1 MSINTI
7 RTLAVDVAEQAGSG
21 ESFFLG
27 SESQGR
33 FGSEFL
39 SDAFPLILG
48 RRPPSKIRVAWRDI
62 VGFDAETGVGHV
74 VDKQH
79 RPCFGLPSIASG
91 VFVRQPPDL
100 LLGQID
106 DSEN

>member
-1 MSINTI
+1 MG
-7 RTLAVDVAEQAGSG
+7 AG
-21 ESFFLG
+21 ESFFLN
-27 SESQGR
+27 SDSQGR

-48 RRPPSKIRVAWRDI
+48 RRPPCKIRVAWRDI
-62 VGFDAETGVGHV
+62 VGFDAETGVGHLV
-74 VDKQH
+74 QKQNC
-79 RPCFGLPSIASG
+79 PGFGFTPTASR

-106 DSEN
+106 GSEN